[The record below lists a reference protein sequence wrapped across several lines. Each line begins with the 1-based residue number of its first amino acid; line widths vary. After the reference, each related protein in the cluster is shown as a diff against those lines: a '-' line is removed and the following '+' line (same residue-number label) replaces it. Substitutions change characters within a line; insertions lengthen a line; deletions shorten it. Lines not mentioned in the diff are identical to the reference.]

1 MNLIGEKRIKL
12 QDAKFKLSE
21 NNNNETSIFIDKV
34 LAEKLKLKDNSNFTF
49 SLNKS
54 NIIEALD
61 FIYKLNQQLF
71 IKGKLTKL
79 DESWYQSEKT
89 LINKHFNS
97 TNQYLCKVSLGKGNR
112 YYLKELQQKTGFN
125 FRNLLV
131 EDYFNI
137 NFYIDDIKS
146 ILVLIMPIKEKSDK
160 IVYENNILR
169 VFAFEVFKKIYHEYG
184 DKFFKEHAKEQTTS
198 VGNSEY
204 IGVKFPN
211 YFGNSKL
218 LGIFNEKTVNSIIAS
233 ESRFRYFK
241 DPLYLY
247 KDKPVFYFTTEFEYN
262 RTNASNVLF
271 ENYKRFIEDYSDNYY
286 TIFRNENGLYQLIL
300 RSMIANKKK
309 LLIKNKSLREFAF
322 QTFKI
327 VHQEV
332 GDDFLQNQKEYTT
345 REHGSVKIKAI
356 LFPNYF
362 GNKKIFAVFDKSQ
375 TKESLKTGNS
385 LRFNPDNFKILGHE
399 YIYFSAQWSYPSSD
413 LTHPNFDEFVKF
425 INDFGQG
432 KFEIKF
438 DQSEKNYNL
447 FRIDMLDANNFPLQ
461 KIFFGPPGS
470 GKSYHIKTRYPGNW
484 PRVTFH
490 PELDYQGFVG
500 TYKPSVVR
508 SAAGDQITYRYIEEA
523 FTRAYCEAWKTDE
536 PYYLIIEEIN
546 RGNCAQIFGDI
557 FQLLDR
563 GNDGFSDYP
572 IICSP
577 DLQQHLSTNLNSIG
591 RLTQYL
597 EKTGSDDF
605 SRMSLPNN
613 LNILCTMNTSDQSL
627 FPMDN
632 AFKRRWEWQYIPIDY
647 DDANQFQIDLESE
660 GNYNWGRLIKV
671 INLRIK
677 EHTQSEDKQIGN
689 RFVSIIN
696 NRISADQFVSKVVFF
711 LWSEIYK
718 EEHGTGNTIFILNND
733 REITFND
740 FFDKGKVNLKVTK
753 EFIENF
759 IPTISNEATENRFA
773 EDKKDVDS
781 DEL

>member
-21 NNNNETSIFIDKV
+21 NNNNNETSIFIDKV
-34 LAEKLKLKDNSNFTF
+34 LAEKLKLKKNSSFTF

-61 FIYKLNQQLF
+61 FTYKLNQQLF
-71 IKGKLTKL
+71 IKGKPTKL

-97 TNQYLCKVSLGKGNR
+97 TNQNLCKVSLGKGNR
-112 YYLKELQQKTGFN
+112 YYLMELQQKTGFN

-137 NFYIDDIKS
+137 NFYIDDNNV

-160 IVYENNILR
+160 IVYENKTLR
-169 VFAFEVFKKIYHEYG
+169 VFAFEVFKKIYHKYG
-184 DKFFKEHAKEQTTS
+184 DKFLKEHAKEQTTS

-204 IGVKFPN
+204 IGVKFPK

-218 LGIFNEKTVNSIIAS
+218 LGIFNEKTVNSILAS

-247 KDKPVFYFTTEFEYN
+247 KDKSAFYFTTEFEYN
-262 RTNASNVLF
+262 RTNSSHVLF
-271 ENYKRFIEDYSDNYY
+271 ENYKTFIEDYSENYY
-286 TIFRNENGLYQLIL
+286 TIFRNQNGLYQLIL
-300 RSMIANKKK
+300 RS
-309 LLIKNKSLREFAF
+309 
-322 QTFKI
+322 
-327 VHQEV
+327 
-332 GDDFLQNQKEYTT
+332 
-345 REHGSVKIKAI
+345 
-356 LFPNYF
+356 
-362 GNKKIFAVFDKSQ
+362 
-375 TKESLKTGNS
+375 
-385 LRFNPDNFKILGHE
+385 
-399 YIYFSAQWSYPSSD
+399 
-413 LTHPNFDEFVKF
+413 
-425 INDFGQG
+425 
-432 KFEIKF
+432 
-438 DQSEKNYNL
+438 L
-447 FRIDMLDANNFPLQ
+447 FRKDVLDSNNFPLQ
-461 KIFFGPPGS
+461 KIYFGPPGS
-470 GKSYHIKTRYPGNW
+470 GKSYHIKKKYPGNW

-508 SAAGDQITYRYIEEA
+508 TAKGDQITYRYIEEA
-523 FTRAYCEAWKTDE
+523 FIRAYCEAWRTDD

-572 IICSP
+572 ITCSP
-577 DLQQHLSTNLNSIG
+577 DLQQHLSTNLNCIG

-597 EKTGSDDF
+597 EKTGADDF

-647 DDANQFQIDLESE
+647 DDANQFEIDLESE
-660 GNYNWGRLIKV
+660 GYFNWGNLIKA

-711 LWSEIYK
+711 LWTEIYK
-718 EEHGTGNTIFILNND
+718 EEHGTGNTIFMLNND
-733 REITFND
+733 REITFSD

-753 EFIENF
+753 EFIKNF

-773 EDKKDVDS
+773 EDKIDVDS